1 MASFSELQ
9 FGPHPDVDGGII
21 AKKEFENGYGVIVER
36 YYITDDRGAILQ
48 YTLGSESGLYQI
60 GFTKNGEA
68 FFEDPLPD
76 NIIGAASEEVV
87 TEIMTMVETL
97 KTPIIITDDDE
108 NDDEND
114 DEGDIIDYRHDDSF
128 IRGNSIGPIEL

>member
-108 NDDEND
+108 DD
-114 DEGDIIDYRHDDSF
+114 DEGDIMDYRHDDSF

>member
-108 NDDEND
+108 NDNEND

>member
-108 NDDEND
+108 DGEDDEKS
-114 DEGDIIDYRHDDSF
+114 DIMDYRHDDSF

>member
-108 NDDEND
+108 NDDE
-114 DEGDIIDYRHDDSF
+114 GDIMDYRHDDSF

>member
-21 AKKEFENGYGVIVER
+21 AKKEFENGYGVTVER

-108 NDDEND
+108 DD
-114 DEGDIIDYRHDDSF
+114 DEGDIMDYRHDDSF

>member
-87 TEIMTMVETL
+87 TEIMTMVQTL

-108 NDDEND
+108 DGEDDEKS
-114 DEGDIIDYRHDDSF
+114 DIMDYRHDDSF